1 MDKLEKLYNLYL
13 REGIISNA
21 TSFEKWKAADSIKQE
36 KLFEL
41 GKSNG
46 LFKTSTVDKF
56 KAAWAEAAIPEVKKK
71 GMALPSEDGSLD
83 SSETDVI
90 SKEDLLQQTVTPSD
104 RMQPKPTQTQV
115 DYELGFNV
123 APDERIFEEQVV
135 SEAPTQRDE
144 FAGTIISQQPPKAF
158 SEPVVQ
164 DGVSVSEQVKYDP
177 FIESVN
183 KVVNKELVS
192 NDLLS
197 VLSLP
202 FSPLL
207 SMFTRPDAT
216 EENVIPQMRYYFGEY
231 GFEFEPADVFGDGMT
246 VKAKNGKQTYVNL
259 DQAFGGEKT
268 AEDLKKFLI
277 ENREVKEY
285 AASDRKIYDEQ
296 QIKDAVG
303 VLNEQA
309 KEWNNATVEL
319 GKLKALNEQMSQE
332 LLGISQYDIDTNPE
346 IKQKVDMYNRNIA
359 AEKELLDVVMK
370 KGEEFEG
377 KGILLDRLAGEYY
390 AMKGEQGG
398 MIKGITAGILGRG
411 PANIA
416 SGGVD
421 YGVDIY
427 TYLSKNASLTED
439 KYKEELIRIAKED
452 GYLPEDEDFSGLSKQ
467 QLIERLGGD
476 TNDATSFLK
485 SLALAGKQMLGF
497 DPIGREKEEEAL
509 GVPTNF
515 DKVNAKVL
523 DYARKG
529 IKYYNDYGVE
539 GLDYDKAVEGRT
551 VNPFSEIAAKVD
563 TEMGLIDASRQSG
576 EILSE
581 NLGATKEWSDL
592 TKEGFWGGALLGLAE
607 SIPAMVGGMDKV
619 GSAQRIAQMFLM
631 TSSHVENEMSK
642 NPEFDNISES
652 EKLPVKIAIG
662 TVGAVLENY
671 GFRNILKNNSFV
683 ANLALRALKKVPKGS
698 SVKTLSD
705 VISQDI
711 ESSIARGGLTLFAAG
726 ASEFETGA
734 AQELS
739 SIIIKDIYNETK
751 GKEMFQTPE
760 SLRELAGQ
768 VLYAGA
774 QEAIGGKIMGAPGAI
789 ISAVGGRSVQSLSDM
804 DWRNFEMI
812 NEDPTMKEIYVSKLK
827 AEIANPKSDKTL
839 AEAKAELESVNRIQ
853 GLLNSNKQYI
863 GNLSPEQKKRA
874 VQLLLQKQELENKL
888 KNADSQLSSS
898 DRNLL
903 ERVNDELGDLSKA
916 STRIEESMEAEEK
929 TIQEYK
935 GNLMDWIK
943 SIGKSKDIGDVMEG
957 GVEIDMDGT
966 KVIMTESDG
975 GVVLESIETQKGKK
989 GQGKAEAAIKKIT
1002 EKADND
1008 GVNITLK
1015 VVPKD
1020 STVDAKRLQSLYER
1034 NGFEMQEDGVTM
1046 VRTPKVQELTQ
1057 EQRDIEAFFAEDTDE
1072 DIERASD
1079 NLSINRT
1086 NQEQGSKSPNRASA
1100 ISAAKFAAKAISKV
1114 APKVRIVLHEA
1125 QSEYSK
1131 YVKGEGSSS
1140 GEYNPETNVI
1150 HINLSNVRRSTV
1162 AHEVFHAILVEK
1174 VKGDDALAKKISD
1187 DMVRVVQ
1194 RRLPKNHK
1202 LRIAVE
1208 AHAAKYQGDQA
1219 NLQTEE
1225 QIAEL
1230 IGLLSSVEGGYTKL
1244 DSDMKSVIKKFFLNL
1259 AKKLNIPLPKNWGSD
1274 QDVVDLINTLA
1285 RKTRT
1290 GEAIT
1295 EKDVKL
1301 LDVKEGTEVDSKAK
1315 SRKQIASKASSVEMF
1330 KNPDILQPKR
1340 MANGRTKVID
1350 LGRAFDKR
1358 ARDNGYYIPI
1368 PKNGVYTDSQLNK
1381 IADAM
1386 TDDAE
1391 LQLKQDDSGIGWY
1404 DLKTKSAMELMSRI
1418 HPELSNSNSKAHLEF
1433 TLMVALISQ
1442 NNSVGINFRQAND
1455 AYTYY
1460 KNNNKLPDREYAGK
1474 SGNII
1479 KQNIALAFEAIK
1491 SKGWENHKK
1500 TLQETK
1506 TVKEWEAEGYK
1517 INGENKTTEITGAMA
1532 MLGSKIG
1539 SFWGNLNGDFSTL
1552 TADLW
1557 FSRMFNRYTGNVVS
1571 KKGSE
1576 KSKQATLNELKKYKG
1591 KTLLYGYKKSD
1602 ILKGTEVFDKWL
1614 NTIVKEYA
1622 NGGYKDK
1629 QRLNIVSNTH
1639 FKNTKGELQDIPR
1652 GGNERNAMRD
1662 VVKRVQDKLIE
1673 RGYPK
1678 LDIADIQ
1685 AILWYNEK
1693 DLYRLYKAVNKS
1705 SEKTDYETAA
1715 QEVLREQGIN
1725 AEVALPFKRSKSS
1738 TDGGRKQT
1746 DTAQSKSV
1754 SSEEIK
1760 TTPATRKQIIGENA
1774 ELSENVRNN
1783 YVVANQMEAAKKSAK
1798 DIRTATGWERGA
1810 DGKWRYEIDDVKIKD
1825 SFNVYD
1831 LKIVQRYRKA
1841 KLSDIIDNKKLF
1853 ESYSTPL
1860 SKEEKVDRVTYYKNF
1875 KPLADVNVYFSLVDR
1890 RGPFG
1895 EYDPRFNDII
1905 INIQPGNATLEEIS
1919 STLLHEIQHYIQERE
1934 GFETGGNINENGY
1947 KSYERLAG
1955 EVEARNVETRMNM
1968 TPEQRRQTLLQ
1979 ATEDVA
1985 REDQIFFESTPA
1997 TRQQKGETMYRSDLT
2012 KAGPIQEVT
2021 PSGMKAFNEGVESV
2035 QQAAK
2040 EYRDKFAKEQRE
2052 KNRTYQPGRVNPP
2065 MPKLYDRVSK
2075 MMADAYAVIKNEPTK
2090 EDVKKAYDALV
2101 FETKKQYEFIV
2112 GKGLKVIKHEGVG
2125 EPYANSKEMLKDIR
2139 DNNTLKFLP
2148 NEVAFG
2154 QGDVDVSDNV
2164 GLQSSGLKLDDG
2176 YELTNSEVFRI
2187 VHDYFGHGILGNQFG
2202 PIGEENATLQHLDLY
2217 SDDAAPAVIFQTR
2230 GQNSW
2235 VNFSGANKKSNDLRR
2250 QAKELRK
2257 QGKIKEAKELVEKAN
2272 KLFKFA
2278 EPKIAIFPNKFN
2290 FKRYETA
2297 RRISEQETIDSRPNR
2312 RANVLS
2318 GLLEKYSKRSSGT
2331 RGVNKRNLRG
2341 VKRLGVFDVNV
2352 IAEYTLDKKI
2362 SEGIKKAFPNF
2373 KEVQKIYEVTDGNV
2387 YRKMMVESLKDNRF
2401 AASVTVHSAEDFN
2414 GMRMFVTEDGSTGIT
2429 ITKEGFLGGAFSNPN
2444 ANRPNNLAQLM
2455 VIGIKEGATTA
2466 EAFDTVLPDYYSR
2479 FGFKA
2484 VSRTSFNEEFKPMV
2498 KNGNAIKDWD
2508 FETYK
2513 NFNNGK
2519 PDVVFFIYDGG
2530 NRNTIEERLGLFDLY
2545 GNYEKANT
2553 KSFDK
2558 NGYDKA
2564 EEVMKQQ
2571 AVKRLEFEGVD
2582 AVKDTESK
2590 PAIRQSKSTQEYIS
2604 EARKENFKDSVIR
2617 DFLIRVKGKSAKEVD
2632 ELMSLS
2638 VSLLDKM
2645 PKSFGNVKG
2654 GAKVGLKLYEK
2665 VERFRI
2671 QEQKR
2676 NNKRKNKLTE
2686 QEIIDK
2692 TIEFLEKQPEY
2703 INEGDTYTVGS
2714 EKKGT
2719 QKTLFRAGISSQQA
2733 KMLSDIQK
2741 SIGIRPTQ
2749 NMGVKIAKARLAL
2762 RERRKGAID
2771 LQKVKT
2777 EVRNFIRK
2785 TLPSE
2790 LYEKKEVLDLI
2801 NKVNEANEGN
2811 IENII
2816 SEIEAFVVETN
2827 NKSLQK
2833 KIDGVLNGKYQT
2845 VEGGRRK
2852 PKKITDEIRKRIEFI
2867 KSNLV
2872 SPESTPEEIGEANTK
2887 LLERFNEIQEQNFIT
2902 PEQLEEQ
2909 ADIQVAMQYNNA
2921 MLMENS
2927 NSSKVTELD
2936 GIYSTLEDLINH
2948 GRSLLQ
2954 EELRKSHE
2962 AYNKTFE
2969 LGYEAITG
2977 EKVDMNDPD
2986 SKRQLNNQ
2994 KKKRFSDEKRKKNT
3008 QGVIRRFVSNIGTI
3022 LKAPFGSA
3030 EALNGLMS
3038 RLDKLPG
3045 EMFGGRLNEMFTE
3058 RVDESSRRFKMRMM
3072 QIESVIAN
3080 YLAETYGKKWKQIS
3094 RQNRMQVDH
3103 NIELHDGIMLQP
3115 LSQDEIAYLY
3125 NMYKDPANRA
3135 SFANPDMWGSEVIE
3149 KDDSNDLIKK
3159 AKELRKQGK
3168 IKEAKELVEK
3178 AKAEKKRKQEVN
3190 EANAARIMKELEA
3203 KLDPKVKEF
3212 ADWQVDVLYPALYE
3226 EYNKTY
3232 KKLYRT
3238 DLPWN
3243 KFYAG
3248 TIYRDGFSEADTEV
3262 MNLLGRGN
3270 TYKTAV
3276 GANSTKVRQGSNL
3289 PIKPMNMTDVLNT
3302 YINDMEYFAAYGETI
3317 RDMDKFFSNKYVKSA
3332 IIDIHG
3338 QEVYMFVDD
3347 MIKKIASRG
3356 MQNSGFRAK
3365 TINALNDVFILSRLA
3380 LSPVIAIKQLTS
3392 TFTYANDIGY
3402 ANWIKYAAIN
3412 KTQQLKVWKEIS
3424 ENSVYIQDRY
3434 KNSITKA
3441 IETYSDTKMKAFL
3454 PETSYQQGWNWF
3466 VDFAMYTT
3474 KLGDKGAIYLGG
3486 SPNYSYYKDQ
3496 ALKQGKT
3503 EKEAI
3508 DIAIRKFERDT
3519 KRTQQSSDIQDKD
3532 YLQTGDPITKAL
3544 NMFLTTPK
3552 QYLRNEIIAVRNLYR
3567 AISGKAYKGTVGQN
3581 VRTFV
3586 TYHFFMPLLF
3596 QYVSMGLPGIL
3607 RGFRDDDDKDLLRAA
3622 IIGNLNG
3629 LFILG
3634 EVVNT
3639 IGDLFTGK
3647 PWVGTQTKSLGILQI
3662 VNSLARKFNKAAN
3675 YKDPDKKAK
3684 AFLDAYLELS
3694 TLTGIPAPTVK
3705 KFFEN
3710 YSKLNT
3716 ADDPGEIILRLL
3728 NYSEYQISGP
3738 PTNKSKVKSVS
3749 EMNEE
3754 YQKEKEK
3761 KEKDDQKDR
3770 IGFYD

>member
-1 MDKLEKLYNLYL
+1 
-13 REGIISNA
+13 
-21 TSFEKWKAADSIKQE
+21 
-36 KLFEL
+36 
-41 GKSNG
+41 
-46 LFKTSTVDKF
+46 
-56 KAAWAEAAIPEVKKK
+56 
-71 GMALPSEDGSLD
+71 
-83 SSETDVI
+83 
-90 SKEDLLQQTVTPSD
+90 
-104 RMQPKPTQTQV
+104 
-115 DYELGFNV
+115 
-123 APDERIFEEQVV
+123 
-135 SEAPTQRDE
+135 
-144 FAGTIISQQPPKAF
+144 
-158 SEPVVQ
+158 
-164 DGVSVSEQVKYDP
+164 
-177 FIESVN
+177 
-183 KVVNKELVS
+183 
-192 NDLLS
+192 
-197 VLSLP
+197 
-202 FSPLL
+202 
-207 SMFTRPDAT
+207 
-216 EENVIPQMRYYFGEY
+216 
-231 GFEFEPADVFGDGMT
+231 
-246 VKAKNGKQTYVNL
+246 
-259 DQAFGGEKT
+259 
-268 AEDLKKFLI
+268 
-277 ENREVKEY
+277 
-285 AASDRKIYDEQ
+285 
-296 QIKDAVG
+296 
-303 VLNEQA
+303 
-309 KEWNNATVEL
+309 
-319 GKLKALNEQMSQE
+319 
-332 LLGISQYDIDTNPE
+332 
-346 IKQKVDMYNRNIA
+346 
-359 AEKELLDVVMK
+359 
-370 KGEEFEG
+370 
-377 KGILLDRLAGEYY
+377 
-390 AMKGEQGG
+390 
-398 MIKGITAGILGRG
+398 
-411 PANIA
+411 
-416 SGGVD
+416 
-421 YGVDIY
+421 
-427 TYLSKNASLTED
+427 
-439 KYKEELIRIAKED
+439 
-452 GYLPEDEDFSGLSKQ
+452 
-467 QLIERLGGD
+467 
-476 TNDATSFLK
+476 
-485 SLALAGKQMLGF
+485 
-497 DPIGREKEEEAL
+497 
-509 GVPTNF
+509 
-515 DKVNAKVL
+515 
-523 DYARKG
+523 
-529 IKYYNDYGVE
+529 
-539 GLDYDKAVEGRT
+539 
-551 VNPFSEIAAKVD
+551 
-563 TEMGLIDASRQSG
+563 
-576 EILSE
+576 
-581 NLGATKEWSDL
+581 
-592 TKEGFWGGALLGLAE
+592 
-607 SIPAMVGGMDKV
+607 
-619 GSAQRIAQMFLM
+619 
-631 TSSHVENEMSK
+631 
-642 NPEFDNISES
+642 
-652 EKLPVKIAIG
+652 
-662 TVGAVLENY
+662 
-671 GFRNILKNNSFV
+671 
-683 ANLALRALKKVPKGS
+683 
-698 SVKTLSD
+698 
-705 VISQDI
+705 
-711 ESSIARGGLTLFAAG
+711 
-726 ASEFETGA
+726 
-734 AQELS
+734 
-739 SIIIKDIYNETK
+739 
-751 GKEMFQTPE
+751 
-760 SLRELAGQ
+760 
-768 VLYAGA
+768 
-774 QEAIGGKIMGAPGAI
+774 
-789 ISAVGGRSVQSLSDM
+789 M

-827 AEIANPKSDKTL
+827 AEIANPKSDKSL
-839 AEAKAELESVNRIQ
+839 ADAKAELESVNRIQ

-903 ERVNDELGDLSKA
+903 DRVNEELDDLSKA

-957 GVEIDMDGT
+957 GVEIEMDGT

-989 GQGKAEAAIKKIT
+989 GQGKAEAAIKQIT

-1057 EQRDIEAFFAEDTDE
+1057 EQKDIEAFFAEDTDE
-1072 DIERASD
+1072 DVERASD
-1079 NLSINRT
+1079 NLSINRA
-1086 NQEQGSKSPNRASA
+1086 NQDQGTKSPNRANA

-1125 QSEYSK
+1125 ESEYSK
-1131 YVKGEGSSS
+1131 YVKGEGRSS

-1150 HINLSNVRRSTV
+1150 HINLSNVKRSTV
-1162 AHEVFHAILVEK
+1162 AHEVFHAILVDK

-1194 RRLPKNHK
+1194 RRLPENNK

-1208 AHAAKYQGDQA
+1208 AHAAKYQAQ
-1219 NLQTEE
+1219 LQTEE

-1230 IGLLSSVEGGYTKL
+1230 IGLLSSVEGGYAQL
-1244 DSDMKSVIKKFFLNL
+1244 DSDMKSAIKKFFLNL

-1290 GEAIT
+1290 GEEIT
-1295 EKDVKL
+1295 EEDVKL
-1301 LDVKEGTEVDSKAK
+1301 LDVKEGTDVDSK
-1315 SRKQIASKASSVEMF
+1315 
-1330 KNPDILQPKR
+1330 P
-1340 MANGRTKVID
+1340 
-1350 LGRAFDKR
+1350 
-1358 ARDNGYYIPI
+1358 
-1368 PKNGVYTDSQLNK
+1368 
-1381 IADAM
+1381 
-1386 TDDAE
+1386 
-1391 LQLKQDDSGIGWY
+1391 
-1404 DLKTKSAMELMSRI
+1404 
-1418 HPELSNSNSKAHLEF
+1418 
-1433 TLMVALISQ
+1433 
-1442 NNSVGINFRQAND
+1442 
-1455 AYTYY
+1455 
-1460 KNNNKLPDREYAGK
+1460 
-1474 SGNII
+1474 
-1479 KQNIALAFEAIK
+1479 
-1491 SKGWENHKK
+1491 
-1500 TLQETK
+1500 
-1506 TVKEWEAEGYK
+1506 
-1517 INGENKTTEITGAMA
+1517 
-1532 MLGSKIG
+1532 
-1539 SFWGNLNGDFSTL
+1539 
-1552 TADLW
+1552 
-1557 FSRMFNRYTGNVVS
+1557 
-1571 KKGSE
+1571 
-1576 KSKQATLNELKKYKG
+1576 
-1591 KTLLYGYKKSD
+1591 
-1602 ILKGTEVFDKWL
+1602 
-1614 NTIVKEYA
+1614 
-1622 NGGYKDK
+1622 
-1629 QRLNIVSNTH
+1629 
-1639 FKNTKGELQDIPR
+1639 
-1652 GGNERNAMRD
+1652 
-1662 VVKRVQDKLIE
+1662 
-1673 RGYPK
+1673 
-1678 LDIADIQ
+1678 
-1685 AILWYNEK
+1685 
-1693 DLYRLYKAVNKS
+1693 
-1705 SEKTDYETAA
+1705 
-1715 QEVLREQGIN
+1715 
-1725 AEVALPFKRSKSS
+1725 
-1738 TDGGRKQT
+1738 
-1746 DTAQSKSV
+1746 
-1754 SSEEIK
+1754 
-1760 TTPATRKQIIGENA
+1760 
-1774 ELSENVRNN
+1774 
-1783 YVVANQMEAAKKSAK
+1783 
-1798 DIRTATGWERGA
+1798 
-1810 DGKWRYEIDDVKIKD
+1810 
-1825 SFNVYD
+1825 
-1831 LKIVQRYRKA
+1831 
-1841 KLSDIIDNKKLF
+1841 
-1853 ESYSTPL
+1853 
-1860 SKEEKVDRVTYYKNF
+1860 
-1875 KPLADVNVYFSLVDR
+1875 
-1890 RGPFG
+1890 
-1895 EYDPRFNDII
+1895 
-1905 INIQPGNATLEEIS
+1905 
-1919 STLLHEIQHYIQERE
+1919 
-1934 GFETGGNINENGY
+1934 
-1947 KSYERLAG
+1947 
-1955 EVEARNVETRMNM
+1955 
-1968 TPEQRRQTLLQ
+1968 
-1979 ATEDVA
+1979 
-1985 REDQIFFESTPA
+1985 
-1997 TRQQKGETMYRSDLT
+1997 MYRSDLT
-2012 KAGPIQEVT
+2012 EAGPVQEIT
-2021 PSGMKAFNEGVESV
+2021 TSGMKAFNEGVESV
-2035 QQAAK
+2035 QQAAI
-2040 EYRDKFAKEQRE
+2040 EYRNKFAEEQKK
-2052 KNRTYQPGRVNPP
+2052 KNRTYQPERVNPP
-2065 MPKLYDRVSK
+2065 MPKLYERVSK

-2090 EDVKKAYDALV
+2090 EEVKIAYDALV
-2101 FETKKQYEFIV
+2101 SETKKQYEFIV

-2164 GLQSSGLKLDDG
+2164 GLQSSGLKLEDG

-2217 SDDAAPAVIFQTR
+2217 SDVAAPAVIFQTR

-2257 QGKIKEAKELVEKAN
+2257 QGKIKEANKLVEKAN

-2318 GLLEKYSKRSSGT
+2318 ELLEKYSKRSSGT
-2331 RGVNKRNLRG
+2331 RGVNKREVRG
-2341 VKRLGVFDVNV
+2341 VKRLGLFDINV

-2362 SEGIKKAFPNF
+2362 SEGIKKAFPKF

-2387 YRKMMVESLKDNRF
+2387 YRQMMVESLKDNRF
-2401 AASVTVHSAEDFN
+2401 AASVTVHPAEEFN
-2414 GMRMFVTEDGSTGIT
+2414 EMRMFVTEDGSTGIT
-2429 ITKEGFLGGAFSNPN
+2429 ITSEGFLGGAFSNPS
-2444 ANRPNNLAQLM
+2444 AGRPQNLAQLM
-2455 VIGIKEGATTA
+2455 VVGIKEGATTA
-2466 EAFDTVLPDYYSR
+2466 EAFDTVLPNYYSN

-2498 KNGNAIKDWD
+2498 KNGNAVKDWD

-2513 NFNNGK
+2513 DFNNGR

-2530 NRNTIEERLGLFDLY
+2530 NRNTIEDRLGLFDLY

-2604 EARKENFKDSVIR
+2604 EARQENFKDSVIR

-2719 QKTLFRAGISSQQA
+2719 KKTLFRAGISSQQA

-2845 VEGGRRK
+2845 VEGGRLK

-3045 EMFGGRLNEMFTE
+3045 ELFGGRLNEMFTE

-3080 YLAETYGKKWKQIS
+3080 YLAETYGKKWEQIS
-3094 RQNRMQVDH
+3094 RQNRMQVNH

-3115 LSQDEIAYLY
+3115 LSQDDIGYLY

-3149 KDDSNDLIKK
+3149 KDDSKSE
-3159 AKELRKQGK
+3159 KERKQK
-3168 IKEAKELVEK
+3168 I
-3178 AKAEKKRKQEVN
+3178 N
-3190 EANAARIMKELEA
+3190 EANAARVMKELEA

-3276 GANSTKVRQGSNL
+3276 GANATKVRQGSNL

-3338 QEVYMFVDD
+3338 QEVYTFVDD

-3402 ANWIKYAAIN
+3402 VNWIKYAAKN

-3441 IETYSDTKMKAFL
+3441 IETYSDTKMKSFL
-3454 PETSYQQGWNWF
+3454 PEKSYQQGWNWF

-3519 KRTQQSSDIQDKD
+3519 KRTQQSSDLQDKD
-3532 YLQTGDPITKAL
+3532 YLQTGDPITRAL

-3607 RGFRDDDDKDLLRAA
+3607 RGFRDDDDEDLLRAA

-3647 PWVGTQTKSLGILQI
+3647 PWIGTQTKSLGILQI
-3662 VNSLARKFNKAAN
+3662 VNSLARKFNKAVN
-3675 YKDPDKKAK
+3675 YNDKNKRDK
-3684 AFLDAYLELS
+3684 AFLDAYLELA
-3694 TLTGIPAPTVK
+3694 TLTGIPAPTIK
-3705 KFFEN
+3705 KFFDN

-3716 ADDPGEIILRLL
+3716 TDDPGEIILRLL
-3728 NYSEYQISGP
+3728 NYSDYQISGP
-3738 PTNKSKVKSVS
+3738 TTNKSKVKSVS

-3761 KEKDDQKDR
+3761 KEKNDQKDR

>member
-1 MDKLEKLYNLYL
+1 MNEEALQQLYSLAKG
-13 REGIISNA
+13 EGYTKSYDDFKILMSSNEDA
-21 TSFEKWKAADSIKQE
+21 LNNMFGIAKNEGYQKNIED
-36 KLFEL
+36 
-41 GKSNG
+41 
-46 LFKTSTVDKF
+46 FKVLVGFSS
-56 KAAWAEAAIPEVKKK
+56 AETPQSEVKKK
-71 GMALPSEDGSLD
+71 DEGMALPSEDGSLV

-192 NDLLS
+192 TPFFNK
-197 VLSLP
+197 LP
-202 FSPLL
+202 LV
-207 SMFTRPDAT
+207 SMFTRPAAT
-216 EENVIPQMRYYFGEY
+216 EENVIPQMQYYFGGY

-296 QIKDAVG
+296 QIKDAVAA
-303 VLNEQA
+303 LNEQA
-309 KEWNNATVEL
+309 KEWNNSTVEL
-319 GKLKALNEQMSQE
+319 GKLKAMNEQLSQE

-390 AMKGEQGG
+390 GMKSEQGG
-398 MIKGITAGILGRG
+398 MLKGITAGILGRG

-452 GYLPEDEDFSGLSKQ
+452 GYLPKDEDFSGLSKQ

-476 TNDATSFLK
+476 TNDAKSFLK
-485 SLALAGKQMLGF
+485 GLALAGKQMLGF

-509 GVPTNF
+509 GIPTNF

-529 IKYYNDYGVE
+529 IKYYQDYGVE

-563 TEMGLIDASRQSG
+563 TEMGLIDASRQYG

-581 NLGATKEWSDL
+581 NLGAPKEWSDL

-607 SIPAMVGGMDKV
+607 SIPAMIGGMDKV

-642 NPEFDNISES
+642 NPMFDNISES

-671 GFRNILKNNSFV
+671 GFRNIISKNSFV
-683 ANLALRALKKVPKGS
+683 ANLALRALKKVPAGS
-698 SVKTLSD
+698 SVKTLSE

-739 SIIIKDIYNETK
+739 SILIKDIYNETK
-751 GKEMFQTPE
+751 DKKMFQTPE
-760 SLRELAGQ
+760 SLRDVAVQ
-768 VLYAGA
+768 SFYAGG
-774 QEAIGGKIMGAPGAI
+774 QEMVGGKIMGTPGAI
-789 ISAVGGRSVQSLSDM
+789 VSAVSGRGVQSLSDM

-903 ERVNDELGDLSKA
+903 DRVNDELSDLSKE
-916 STRIEESMEAEEK
+916 STRVEESMEAEEK

-943 SIGKSKDIGDVMEG
+943 SIGKSKDISDVMEG
-957 GVEIDMDGT
+957 GVEIEIDGT
-966 KVIMTESDG
+966 KVIMTESEG

-989 GQGKAEAAIKKIT
+989 GQGKAEAAIKQIT

-1057 EQRDIEAFFAEDTDE
+1057 EQKDIEAFFAEDTDE

-1086 NQEQGSKSPNRASA
+1086 NQEQGSKSPNRANA

-1114 APKVRIVLHEA
+1114 APNVRIVLHEA
-1125 QSEYSK
+1125 ESEYSK
-1131 YVKGEGSSS
+1131 YTNNTNS
-1140 GEYNPETNVI
+1140 GQYDPETNVI
-1150 HINLSNVRRSTV
+1150 HINLPKVRRSTV

-1194 RRLPKNHK
+1194 RRLPENNK
-1202 LRIAVE
+1202 LRMAVE
-1208 AHAAKYQGDQA
+1208 AHAARYQGDQA
-1219 NLQTEE
+1219 QLQTEE

-1230 IGLLSSVEGGYTKL
+1230 VGLLSSKEFGYTQL

-1259 AKKLNIPLPKNWGSD
+1259 AKKLKMKLPKNWGSD

-1290 GEAIT
+1290 GEEIT
-1295 EKDVKL
+1295 EEDVKL
-1301 LDVKEGTEVDSKAK
+1301 LDVKDEGIDGEQQGTEGEVGTIRISRQQKDSIDAPSVNNDPRPWVRELVEDIDISTLNGRDFITNMYDYTNAGVTELGNGYSIELLGGRNYVPIIMNKTGKKLGDISNLAAFNTKSQAEGFIRNAKKGKADLFAPHSGTLKDSWQFQQHIFEQLVDLVLDKNILTNEELIEIFNVNLRNESAKKLYAERIKSIKEKGYYTKKVDKKEVKVTKKPNKPSNFLSPFKKFRKASGLEINNLNSFKSDPKELVRLLNIENNFSPDLRKNLNQKIAANKKFQKAIGVNNLTEFYNKIIDPLNKGVVGGEIMTFIEFDPTTFEVAKTDPADVDHHPSFGWVVKAK
-1315 SRKQIASKASSVEMF
+1315 IKKIMQPNKFFKSYDITDTYTKYNKNETVVSRKTDENFVESNVKSSAGA
-1330 KNPDILQPKR
+1330 QPKI
-1340 MANGRTKVID
+1340 AKV
-1350 LGRAFDKR
+1350 
-1358 ARDNGYYIPI
+1358 
-1368 PKNGVYTDSQLNK
+1368 
-1381 IADAM
+1381 
-1386 TDDAE
+1386 
-1391 LQLKQDDSGIGWY
+1391 
-1404 DLKTKSAMELMSRI
+1404 
-1418 HPELSNSNSKAHLEF
+1418 
-1433 TLMVALISQ
+1433 
-1442 NNSVGINFRQAND
+1442 
-1455 AYTYY
+1455 
-1460 KNNNKLPDREYAGK
+1460 
-1474 SGNII
+1474 
-1479 KQNIALAFEAIK
+1479 
-1491 SKGWENHKK
+1491 
-1500 TLQETK
+1500 
-1506 TVKEWEAEGYK
+1506 
-1517 INGENKTTEITGAMA
+1517 
-1532 MLGSKIG
+1532 
-1539 SFWGNLNGDFSTL
+1539 
-1552 TADLW
+1552 
-1557 FSRMFNRYTGNVVS
+1557 
-1571 KKGSE
+1571 
-1576 KSKQATLNELKKYKG
+1576 
-1591 KTLLYGYKKSD
+1591 
-1602 ILKGTEVFDKWL
+1602 
-1614 NTIVKEYA
+1614 
-1622 NGGYKDK
+1622 
-1629 QRLNIVSNTH
+1629 
-1639 FKNTKGELQDIPR
+1639 
-1652 GGNERNAMRD
+1652 
-1662 VVKRVQDKLIE
+1662 
-1673 RGYPK
+1673 
-1678 LDIADIQ
+1678 
-1685 AILWYNEK
+1685 
-1693 DLYRLYKAVNKS
+1693 
-1705 SEKTDYETAA
+1705 
-1715 QEVLREQGIN
+1715 
-1725 AEVALPFKRSKSS
+1725 
-1738 TDGGRKQT
+1738 
-1746 DTAQSKSV
+1746 
-1754 SSEEIK
+1754 
-1760 TTPATRKQIIGENA
+1760 TTPA
-1774 ELSENVRNN
+1774 
-1783 YVVANQMEAAKKSAK
+1783 
-1798 DIRTATGWERGA
+1798 IR
-1810 DGKWRYEIDDVKIKD
+1810 
-1825 SFNVYD
+1825 YD
-1831 LKIVQRYRKA
+1831 L
-1841 KLSDIIDNKKLF
+1841 
-1853 ESYSTPL
+1853 
-1860 SKEEKVDRVTYYKNF
+1860 
-1875 KPLADVNVYFSLVDR
+1875 
-1890 RGPFG
+1890 
-1895 EYDPRFNDII
+1895 
-1905 INIQPGNATLEEIS
+1905 
-1919 STLLHEIQHYIQERE
+1919 
-1934 GFETGGNINENGY
+1934 
-1947 KSYERLAG
+1947 
-1955 EVEARNVETRMNM
+1955 
-1968 TPEQRRQTLLQ
+1968 
-1979 ATEDVA
+1979 TE
-1985 REDQIFFESTPA
+1985 
-1997 TRQQKGETMYRSDLT
+1997 
-2012 KAGPIQEVT
+2012 AGPVQEVT
-2021 PSGMKAFNEGVESV
+2021 PSGMKAFNGGVESV
-2035 QQAAK
+2035 QKVAI
-2040 EYRDKFAKEQRE
+2040 EYRNKFAEEQR
-2052 KNRTYQPGRVNPP
+2052 KKDRTYQPGRVNPP
-2065 MPKLYDRVSK
+2065 MPKLYERVSK
-2075 MMADAYAVIKNEPTK
+2075 MMADAYEVIKNEPTK
-2090 EDVKKAYDALV
+2090 EEVKIAYDALV
-2101 FETKKQYEFIV
+2101 SETKKQYEFIV

-2164 GLQSSGLKLDDG
+2164 GLQSSGLELEDG

-2217 SDDAAPAVIFQTR
+2217 SDVAAPAVIFQTR

-2235 VNFSGANKKSNDLRR
+2235 VNFSGANKESNDLRR
-2250 QAKELRK
+2250 KAKDLRK
-2257 QGKIKEAKELVEKAN
+2257 QGKIKEANELVEKAN

-2318 GLLEKYSKRSSGT
+2318 ELLEKYSKRSSGT
-2331 RGVNKRNLRG
+2331 RGINKREVRG
-2341 VKRLGVFDVNV
+2341 VKRLGLFDINV

-2362 SEGIKKAFPNF
+2362 SEGIKKAFPKF

-2387 YRKMMVESLKDNRF
+2387 YRQMMVESLKDNRF
-2401 AASVTVHSAEDFN
+2401 AASVTVHPAEEFN
-2414 GMRMFVTEDGSTGIT
+2414 EMRMFVTEDGSTGIT
-2429 ITKEGFLGGAFSNPN
+2429 ITSEGFLGGAFSNPS
-2444 ANRPNNLAQLM
+2444 AGRPQNLAQLM

-2466 EAFDTVLPDYYSR
+2466 EAFDTVLPNYYSN

-2498 KNGNAIKDWD
+2498 KNGDAVKDWD

-2513 NFNNGK
+2513 DFNNGR

-2530 NRNTIEERLGLFDLY
+2530 NRNTIEDRLGLFDLY
-2545 GNYEKANT
+2545 RDYEKANT

-2582 AVKDTESK
+2582 EVKDTKSTT
-2590 PAIRQSKSTQEYIS
+2590 AIRQSKSTQEYIS
-2604 EARKENFKDSVIR
+2604 EARQEHFKDSLIR

-2665 VERFRI
+2665 LERFRI

-2714 EKKGT
+2714 KEKGT

-2816 SEIEAFVVETN
+2816 SEIEAFVIETN

-2936 GIYSTLEDLINH
+2936 GIYSTLENLIKH

-3008 QGVIRRFVSNIGTI
+3008 QGVIKRFASNIATI

-3030 EALNGLMS
+3030 EALNGLMN

-3045 EMFGGRLNEMFTE
+3045 ELFGGRLNEMFTE

-3072 QIESVIAN
+3072 QIESVIGN

-3094 RQNRMQVDH
+3094 RQNRMQVNH

-3115 LSQDEIAYLY
+3115 LSQDDIGYLY

-3149 KDDSNDLIKK
+3149 KDDSKSE
-3159 AKELRKQGK
+3159 KERKQR
-3168 IKEAKELVEK
+3168 I
-3178 AKAEKKRKQEVN
+3178 N
-3190 EANAARIMKELEA
+3190 EANAARVMKELEA

-3248 TIYRDGFSEADTEV
+3248 TIYRDGFSETDTEV

-3276 GANSTKVRQGSNL
+3276 GANATKVRQGSNL

-3338 QEVYMFVDD
+3338 QEVYTFVDD

-3356 MQNSGFRAK
+3356 LQNSGFRAK

-3402 ANWIKYAAIN
+3402 VNWIKSAAKN

-3424 ENSVYIQDRY
+3424 EHSVYIQDRY

-3486 SPNYSYYKDQ
+3486 SPNYTYYKDQ

-3519 KRTQQSSDIQDKD
+3519 KRTQQSSDLQDKD

-3567 AISGKAYKGTVGQN
+3567 AISGKAYKGTIGQN

-3607 RGFRDDDDKDLLRAA
+3607 RGFRDDDDEDLLRAA

-3647 PWVGTQTKSLGILQI
+3647 PWIGTQTKSLGILQI
-3662 VNSLARKFNKAAN
+3662 VNSLARKFNKAVN
-3675 YKDPDKKAK
+3675 YKDKSKRDK
-3684 AFLDAYLELS
+3684 AFLDAYLELA
-3694 TLTGIPAPTVK
+3694 TLTGIPAPTIK
-3705 KFFEN
+3705 KFFDN
-3710 YSKLNT
+3710 YSKLNST
-3716 ADDPGEIILRLL
+3716 DDPGEIILRLL
-3728 NYSEYQISGP
+3728 NYSDYQISGP
-3738 PTNKSKVKSVS
+3738 TTNKSKVKSVS